1 MITQS
6 TIENTIFNLFKEA
19 VIKLP
24 DDVRNALEDAY
35 KNEDETIARL
45 NLKAILDNIEAAEK
59 LDVPMCQ
66 DTGLPIVFVKLG
78 KVNVENLYEG
88 IRNGVKRATREIPLR
103 PNVVNPL
110 TRENTGTNTGNL
122 IPQID
127 IELIDEEKIELT
139 VFPKG
144 IGSENNNALKM
155 ALPGEGI
162 KGIKEFVLDTVIAAG
177 GKPCPPIIV
186 GVGIGGMSDLAMKLA
201 KKALLGKVGE
211 RNPDKMIAEL
221 EEDILNSINKTG
233 IGPMGLGGK
242 TTALDVKILTADTHT
257 AGLPIGVCIQCWAG
271 RHASAVLKP
280 SNATR
285 LGLSK
290 TKFSEHTKT

>member
-6 TIENTIFNLFKEA
+6 RIENTIFNLFKEA

-24 DDVRNALEDAY
+24 DDVKKALEDTY
-35 KNEDETIARL
+35 KNEDKSIARL

-59 LDVPMCQ
+59 LGVPMCQ

-78 KVNVENLYEG
+78 KVDVENLYEG
-88 IRNGVKRATREIPLR
+88 IRNGIKRATEEIPLR

-110 TRENTGTNTGNL
+110 TRKNTGTNTGNL

-139 VFPKG
+139 AFPKG

-162 KGIKEFVLDTVIAAG
+162 EGIKQFVLDTVIAAG

-201 KKALLGKVGE
+201 KKALLGKVGQ
-211 RNPDKMIAEL
+211 RNPDKRIAEL
-221 EEDILNSINKTG
+221 EEDILNSINETG

-271 RHASAVLKP
+271 RHASAVLRP
-280 SNATR
+280 
-285 LGLSK
+285 
-290 TKFSEHTKT
+290 

>member
-1 MITQS
+1 MISQS

-24 DDVRNALEDAY
+24 DDVKNALQDAY
-35 KNEDETIARL
+35 KHEDNEIAQL
-45 NLKAILDNIEAAEK
+45 NLKAILDNIEAAQK
-59 LDVPMCQ
+59 MGIPMCQ

-78 KVNVENLYEG
+78 PIKIENLYEG
-88 IRNGVKRATREIPLR
+88 IRKGVKKATAEVPLR
-103 PNVVNPL
+103 PNVVNPI
-110 TRENTGTNTGNL
+110 TRKNTGTNTGNM

-127 IELIDEEKIELT
+127 IELIDEEKVEFT

-162 KGIKEFVLDTVIAAG
+162 GGIKKFVLDTVIAAG

-186 GVGIGGMSDLAMKLA
+186 GVGIGGSSDLAMKIA
-201 KKALLGKVGE
+201 KKSLLGKVGE
-211 RNPDKMIAEL
+211 RNPDKQIAEL
-221 EEDILNSINKTG
+221 EEDILKQINGTG

-271 RHASAVLKP
+271 RNATAFLKP
-280 SNATR
+280 
-285 LGLSK
+285 
-290 TKFSEHTKT
+290 

>member
-1 MITQS
+1 MISQS
-6 TIENTIFNLFKEA
+6 TIKNTIFNLFKEA

-24 DDVRNALEDAY
+24 DDVKNAIQDAY
-35 KNEDETIARL
+35 KHEDNEIAQL
-45 NLKAILDNIEAAEK
+45 NLKAILDNIEAAQK
-59 LDVPMCQ
+59 MNIPMCQ

-78 KVNVENLYEG
+78 PIEIENLYEG
-88 IRNGVKRATREIPLR
+88 IIKGVEKATEEVPLR
-103 PNVVNPL
+103 PNVVNPI
-110 TRENTGTNTGNL
+110 TRKNTGTNTGNM

-127 IELIDEEKIELT
+127 IELIDEEKVEFT

-162 KGIKEFVLDTVIAAG
+162 EGIKKFVLDTVIAAG

-186 GVGIGGMSDLAMKLA
+186 GVGIGGSSDLAMKIA

-211 RNPDKMIAEL
+211 RNPDKTIAKL
-221 EEDILNSINKTG
+221 EEEILGQINQTG

-242 TTALDVKILTADTHT
+242 ITALDVKILTADTHT

-271 RHASAVLKP
+271 RRATAVLRP
-280 SNATR
+280 
-285 LGLSK
+285 
-290 TKFSEHTKT
+290 

>member
-6 TIENTIFNLFKEA
+6 KIEDTIFNLFKEA

-24 DDVRNALEDAY
+24 EDVKKALQEAY
-35 KNEDETIARL
+35 KNENNDIACL

-59 LDVPMCQ
+59 MEVPMCQ

-78 KVNVENLYEG
+78 KVDVENLYEG
-88 IRNGVKRATREIPLR
+88 IRKGVERATKEVPLR
-103 PNVVNPL
+103 PNVVDPI
-110 TRENTGTNTGNL
+110 TRKNTGTNTGNMM
-122 IPQID
+122 PQID
-127 IELIDEEKIELT
+127 IELIDEEKIEFT

-155 ALPGEGI
+155 ALPGDGIEGI
-162 KGIKEFVLDTVIAAG
+162 KKFVVDTVIAAG
-177 GKPCPPIIV
+177 GKPCPPIII
-186 GVGIGGMSDLAMKLA
+186 GVGIGGSSDLAMKIA
-201 KKALLGKVGE
+201 KKALLGKIGE
-211 RNPDKMIAEL
+211 RNPDKTIAEL
-221 EEDILNSINKTG
+221 EEDILRVINETG

-271 RHASAVLKP
+271 RQANAVLKP
-280 SNATR
+280 
-285 LGLSK
+285 
-290 TKFSEHTKT
+290 

>member
-6 TIENTIFNLFKEA
+6 TVEDTIFNLFKEA

-24 DDVRNALEDAY
+24 EDVKIALEDAY
-35 KNEDETIARL
+35 KNEDQEIARL

-59 LDVPMCQ
+59 MGVPMCQ

-78 KVNVENLYEG
+78 PVKVENLYEG
-88 IRNGVKRATREIPLR
+88 IRNGVERATKEVPLR
-103 PNVVNPL
+103 PNVVDPI
-110 TRENTGTNTGNL
+110 TRKNTGINTGNMM
-122 IPQID
+122 PQVD
-127 IELIDEEKIELT
+127 IELINEEKIEFT

-162 KGIKEFVLDTVIAAG
+162 EGIKKFVIDTVINAG

-186 GVGIGGMSDLAMKLA
+186 GVGIGGSSDLAMKIA

-211 RNPDKMIAEL
+211 RNPDKQIAEL
-221 EEDILNSINKTG
+221 EEDILRQINETG

-280 SNATR
+280 LNVKHA
-285 LGLSK
+285 K
-290 TKFSEHTKT
+290 KP